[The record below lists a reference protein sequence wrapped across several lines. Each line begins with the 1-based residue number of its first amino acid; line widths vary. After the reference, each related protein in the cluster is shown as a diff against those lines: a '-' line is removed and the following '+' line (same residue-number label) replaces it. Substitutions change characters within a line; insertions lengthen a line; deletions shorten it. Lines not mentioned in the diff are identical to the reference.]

1 MRRGGKKWQ
10 QLLHQ
15 TAPQT
20 ATMKRHQR
28 SCWSSARREGGW
40 PCALWW
46 CLWSCQGVASSALP
60 RSDRVFRKVLFEYIV
75 PLFYSTSRSFK
86 YCNSQNPQAL
96 IKDFITWNNT
106 FTHHFYPSEHFLYC
120 QFTVDG
126 TNLQIPGLGSQ
137 KLSSSVG
144 KEPPRSLGDLSAQQQ
159 SGVFPSWTADA

>member
-1 MRRGGKKWQ
+1 MRHISSSDHESWNIATLFFLIKKKNPK
-10 QLLHQ
+10 
-15 TAPQT
+15 T
-20 ATMKRHQR
+20 
-28 SCWSSARREGGW
+28 
-40 PCALWW
+40 
-46 CLWSCQGVASSALP
+46 
-60 RSDRVFRKVLFEYIV
+60 FEYIV

-106 FTHHFYPSEHFLYC
+106 FTHHFYPTEHFLYC